1 MLNSYKDLFNVI
13 KAFNY
18 SDIKTYVKSDRIG
31 KMIGEVDRRLDIIKL
46 TEKVNSPEN
55 DTNLLN
61 VVLSEVEFNFKK
73 ISEEEL
79 VIADKYKKR
88 FDEVRIEFLKNFDK
102 DDKKFINLYSE
113 FKLLFKSINFEKI
126 TTKDIEINTLKL
138 EELMRKIKDL
148 NNYNDRY
155 LNKYSGDEKYV
166 RIHKRVK
173 ERVPAFNEVVLNQ
186 ILIKLKEEIDDLIL
200 RQNQVLDNESYF
212 EQTVKMNMV
221 NEMEE
226 NNIAIVV
233 EEVDFFTEVIV
244 DNYLY
249 ERRMINND

>member
-1 MLNSYKDLFNVI
+1 
-13 KAFNY
+13 
-18 SDIKTYVKSDRIG
+18 
-31 KMIGEVDRRLDIIKL
+31 
-46 TEKVNSPEN
+46 
-55 DTNLLN
+55 
-61 VVLSEVEFNFKK
+61 
-73 ISEEEL
+73 
-79 VIADKYKKR
+79 
-88 FDEVRIEFLKNFDK
+88 
-102 DDKKFINLYSE
+102 
-113 FKLLFKSINFEKI
+113 
-126 TTKDIEINTLKL
+126 
-138 EELMRKIKDL
+138 MRKIKDL